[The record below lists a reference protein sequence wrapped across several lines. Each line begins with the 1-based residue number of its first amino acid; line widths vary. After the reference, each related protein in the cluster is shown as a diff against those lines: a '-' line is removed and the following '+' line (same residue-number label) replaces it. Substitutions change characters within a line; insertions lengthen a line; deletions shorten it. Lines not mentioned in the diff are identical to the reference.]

1 MKTATLL
8 LLCLMIARMPRKP
21 FDPPPHFVAM
31 EYKGLSNCI
40 YKVYVTDSLIFGAKV
55 NGYITVQPNF
65 GMGTSIP
72 KEKMYDPESYVS
84 RSMDKYDD
92 LLSDH
97 SAFLKADKDNFI
109 IQRSEIKRVF
119 HDPTKKWG
127 MGYYPHAGKIEIEAI
142 KTPMNRKGNRELIL
156 VGDQNPDQVLSLF
169 K

>member
-8 LLCLMIARMPRKP
+8 LPCLMIARMPKKS
-21 FDPPPHFVAM
+21 FDPSPHFVAM
-31 EYKGLSNCI
+31 EYKGMSNCI

-72 KEKMYDPESYVS
+72 KEKMHDPESYVA

-109 IQRSEIKRVF
+109 IQRSDIKRVF
-119 HDPTKKWG
+119 LDPMKKWG
-127 MGYYPHAGKIEIEAI
+127 MGYYPHSGKIEIEAI

-156 VGDQNPDQVLSLF
+156 VGDQHPDQVLSLF

>member
-1 MKTATLL
+1 MKTGTLL
-8 LLCLMIARMPRKP
+8 LLCLMIARMPKKS

-31 EYKGLSNCI
+31 EYKGKSNCI

-65 GMGTSIP
+65 GMGSSIP
-72 KEKMYDPESYVS
+72 KEKMHDPESYVA

-92 LLSDH
+92 LLSD
-97 SAFLKADKDNFI
+97 
-109 IQRSEIKRVF
+109 

-127 MGYYPHAGKIEIEAI
+127 MGYYPHTGKIEIEAI
-142 KTPMNRKGNRELIL
+142 KTPMNRKGNKELIL
-156 VGDQNPDQVLSLF
+156 VGDQHPDHVLSLI